1 MTNTQE
7 TMKNKLG
14 NLSVQYIKDLG
25 TETAASLVNKAY
37 RIAID
42 ILEGRKTNEENTP
55 VIILSCVHSML
66 TTVGFYKPVASQ
78 INARNAAVIAA
89 RGAKTKN

>member
-7 TMKNKLG
+7 NMKDKLG
-14 NLSVQYIKDLG
+14 YLSVQYIKDLG

-37 RIAID
+37 SLAID
-42 ILEGRKTNEENTP
+42 VLDGRKINEGEIP
-55 VIILSCVHSML
+55 AVILSCTHSML

-78 INARNAAVIAA
+78 RNTAVTAG
-89 RGAKTKN
+89 RGEKTKS

>member
-7 TMKNKLG
+7 NMKDKLG
-14 NLSVQYIKDLG
+14 YLSVQYIKDLG

-37 RIAID
+37 SLAID
-42 ILEGRKTNEENTP
+42 IMDGRKTNEENTP
-55 VIILSCVHSML
+55 AIILSCAHSML

-78 INARNAAVIAA
+78 RNAPFIAG
-89 RGAKTKN
+89 RGEKTKS